1 MHRSTDLF
9 SEICILHLAIYC
21 INRYNNKV
29 CKLHPERRIV
39 LILKHLK
46 KYWHFALLASVF
58 MILEVYVDL
67 RQPRLMAEI
76 VDQGILGLGN
86 GGVSDIGIVTNT
98 GIRMILIVI
107 FGGICGILSN
117 VCTNLCSQNFGNDIR
132 KSAFRR
138 IMHFSFSQ
146 TDDFSVGS
154 LITRTTSD
162 VTQVQNMVAQLI
174 RGCVR
179 CAMFFVAGSIALV
192 SLAADFGTVILIAM
206 PILLLEVGF
215 VLWKT
220 NPLFRLL
227 QNRLDRMNTVIQ
239 ENVAGAR
246 VVKAF
251 VQEQRESERFAKS
264 NDDLVSTQFRVLIL
278 MSYMRPVMNII
289 LNIATIAIIRIGGLR
304 VEDGSIAPGTVM
316 AAITYLSQILNGMM
330 MLAMIFQTVTR
341 GITSSRRLREI
352 LDAEP
357 PVQDGA
363 REDIPAKSGSIC
375 FKNVS
380 FSYPD
385 NDAAVLRN
393 ISLDI
398 RGGETLAIIGETG
411 CGKSSLVNLIPR
423 FYDATSGT
431 VEVDGVDIREFK
443 LHDLRDRIAVVLQ
456 KSELFTSTIR
466 ENIRIGNPEATDSEI
481 EAAAAAAQ
489 ADEFIRQQPDGYD
502 TPVTESGM
510 SISGGQ
516 RQRIAITRAL
526 IRKAEILILD
536 DSTSALDFRTEA
548 ALQSAL
554 REQYRDVTKIII
566 AQRISS
572 VQNADRIAVL
582 ENGSI
587 AACDTHENLLK
598 SCKIYQDIYASQMR
612 KEA

>member
-1 MHRSTDLF
+1 M
-9 SEICILHLAIYC
+9 
-21 INRYNNKV
+21 
-29 CKLHPERRIV
+29 
-39 LILKHLK
+39 ILKALK

-58 MILEVYVDL
+58 MVLEVYVDL

-76 VDQGILGLGN
+76 VDEGILGLHN
-86 GGVSDIGIVTNT
+86 GGISDIGIVTNT
-98 GIRMILIVI
+98 GLRMILVVI
-107 FGGICGILSN
+107 FGGICGILSG

-132 KSAFRR
+132 KNAFRR
-138 IMHFSFSQ
+138 IMNFSFSQ

-179 CAMFFVAGSIALV
+179 CGMFFIAGSIALV

-206 PILLLEVGF
+206 PILLLEVAF
-215 VLWKT
+215 VLWRT

-251 VQEQRESERFAKS
+251 VQEKRESERFAKS
-264 NDDLVSTQFRVLIL
+264 NDDLVDTQFRVLIL

-289 LNIATIAIIRIGGLR
+289 LNLATIAIIHIGGLR
-304 VEDGSIAPGTVM
+304 VQDGSIAPGTVM

-352 LDAEP
+352 MDAEP
-357 PVQDGA
+357 PIQDGTETA
-363 REDIPAKSGSIC
+363 PAKAGSIS
-375 FKNVS
+375 FQNVS

-385 NDAAVLRN
+385 NEASVLQN
-393 ISLDI
+393 ITLSVAP
-398 RGGETLAIIGETG
+398 GETLAIIGETG

-431 VEVDGVDIREFK
+431 VEVDGADVRSYP
-443 LHDLRDRIAVVLQ
+443 LNDLRDRIAFVLQ
-456 KSELFTSTIR
+456 KSELFSTTIR
-466 ENIRIGNPEATDSEI
+466 ENILIGNPDATEAEI
-481 EAAAAAAQ
+481 VSAAKAAQ

-502 TPVTESGM
+502 TPVAESGT
-510 SISGGQ
+510 SLSGGQ

-526 IRKAEILILD
+526 VKHAEILILD

-548 ALQSAL
+548 SLQSAL
-554 REQYRDVTKIII
+554 REQYRNVTKIII

-572 VQNADRIAVL
+572 VQNADRIAVID
-582 ENGSI
+582 NGTV

-598 SCKIYQDIYASQMR
+598 SCKIYQDIYASQVK

>member
-1 MHRSTDLF
+1 M
-9 SEICILHLAIYC
+9 
-21 INRYNNKV
+21 YNS
-29 CKLHPERRIV
+29 IV
-39 LILKHLK
+39 YNLNQEGVFRLILRHLK

-58 MILEVYVDL
+58 MVLEVYVDL

-76 VDQGILGLGN
+76 VDQGILGLSN
-86 GGVSDIGIVTNT
+86 GGVSDIGIVTST
-98 GIRMILIVI
+98 GIRMILVVI
-107 FGGICGILSN
+107 FGGLCGILSG
-117 VCTNLCSQNFGNDIR
+117 VCTNLCSQNFGNDVR

-179 CAMFFVAGSIALV
+179 CAMFFIAGSIALV

-206 PILLLEVGF
+206 PILLLEVAF
-215 VLWKT
+215 VLWRT

-227 QNRLDRMNTVIQ
+227 QSRLDRMNTVIQ

-251 VQEQRESERFAKS
+251 VQEKRESERFAKS
-264 NDDLVSTQFRVLIL
+264 NDDLVDTQFRVLIL

-289 LNIATIAIIRIGGLR
+289 LNLATIAIIRIGGMR

-352 LDAEP
+352 LEAEP
-357 PVQDGA
+357 PIQDGDQTA
-363 REDIPAKSGSIC
+363 EATKTGSIT

-385 NDAAVLRN
+385 NDASVLRN
-393 ISLDI
+393 IDLTVSP
-398 RGGETLAIIGETG
+398 GETLAIIGETG
-411 CGKSSLVNLIPR
+411 CGKSSLINLIPR

-431 VEVDGVDIREFK
+431 VEVDGVDVKNYK
-443 LHDLRDRIAVVLQ
+443 LHDLREKISVVLQ

-466 ENIRIGNPEATDSEI
+466 ENIRLGNPEATDAEI
-481 EAAAAAAQ
+481 EAAAIAAQ
-489 ADEFIRQQPDGYD
+489 ADDFIRQQPDGYD
-502 TPVTESGM
+502 TPVAESGM
-510 SISGGQ
+510 SLSGGQ

-526 IRKAEILILD
+526 IKHAEILILD

-566 AQRISS
+566 AQRIST
-572 VQNADRIAVL
+572 VQHADRIAVL
-582 ENGSI
+582 ENGCI
-587 AACDTHENLLK
+587 AACDTHENLMK
-598 SCKIYQDIYASQMR
+598 TCKIYQDIYASQVK
-612 KEA
+612 KEV

>member
-1 MHRSTDLF
+1 M
-9 SEICILHLAIYC
+9 IL
-21 INRYNNKV
+21 R
-29 CKLHPERRIV
+29 
-39 LILKHLK
+39 HLK

-58 MILEVYVDL
+58 MVLEVYVDL

-76 VDQGILGLGN
+76 VDQGILGLNN
-86 GGVSDIGIVTNT
+86 GGVSDIGIVTST
-98 GIRMILIVI
+98 GIRMILVVI
-107 FGGICGILSN
+107 FGGLCGILSG
-117 VCTNLCSQNFGNDIR
+117 VCTNLCSQNFGNDVR

-179 CAMFFVAGSIALV
+179 CAMFFIAGSIALV

-206 PILLLEVGF
+206 PILLLEVAF
-215 VLWKT
+215 VLWRT

-227 QNRLDRMNTVIQ
+227 QSRLDRMNTVIQ

-251 VQEQRESERFAKS
+251 VQEKRESERFAKS
-264 NDDLVSTQFRVLIL
+264 NDDLVDTQFRVLIL

-289 LNIATIAIIRIGGLR
+289 LNLATIAIIRIGGMR

-341 GITSSRRLREI
+341 GITSSRRLREV
-352 LDAEP
+352 LEAEP
-357 PVQDGA
+357 PIQDGDQTA
-363 REDIPAKSGSIC
+363 EATKTGSIT

-385 NDAAVLRN
+385 NDASVLRN
-393 ISLDI
+393 IDLTVSP
-398 RGGETLAIIGETG
+398 GETLAIIGETG
-411 CGKSSLVNLIPR
+411 CGKSSLINLIPR

-431 VEVDGVDIREFK
+431 VEVDDVDVKNYK
-443 LHDLRDRIAVVLQ
+443 LHDLREKISVVLQ

-466 ENIRIGNPEATDSEI
+466 ENIRLGNPEATDAEI
-481 EAAAAAAQ
+481 EAAAIAAQ
-489 ADEFIRQQPDGYD
+489 ADDFIRQQPDGYD
-502 TPVTESGM
+502 TPVAESGM
-510 SISGGQ
+510 SLSGGQ

-526 IRKAEILILD
+526 IKHAEILILD

-566 AQRISS
+566 AQRIST
-572 VQNADRIAVL
+572 VQHADRIAVL
-582 ENGSI
+582 ENGCI
-587 AACDTHENLLK
+587 AACDTHENLMK
-598 SCKIYQDIYASQMR
+598 TCKIYQDIYASQVK
-612 KEA
+612 KEV

>member
-1 MHRSTDLF
+1 M
-9 SEICILHLAIYC
+9 
-21 INRYNNKV
+21 
-29 CKLHPERRIV
+29 
-39 LILKHLK
+39 ILKALK
-46 KYWHFALLASVF
+46 KYWHFALLASLF
-58 MILEVYVDL
+58 MVLEVYVDL

-76 VDQGILGLGN
+76 VDEGILGLHN
-86 GGVSDIGIVTNT
+86 GGISDIGIVTST
-98 GIRMILIVI
+98 GLRMILVVI
-107 FGGICGILSN
+107 FGGICGILSG

-132 KSAFRR
+132 KNAFRR

-179 CAMFFVAGSIALV
+179 CGMFFIAGSIALV

-206 PILLLEVGF
+206 PILLLEVAF
-215 VLWKT
+215 VLWRT

-227 QNRLDRMNTVIQ
+227 QSRLDRMNTVIQ

-251 VQEQRESERFAKS
+251 VQEKRESERFAKS
-264 NDDLVSTQFRVLIL
+264 NDDLVDTQFRVLIL

-289 LNIATIAIIRIGGLR
+289 LNLATIAIIHIGGLR
-304 VEDGSIAPGTVM
+304 VQDGSIAPGTVM

-352 LDAEP
+352 MDAEP
-357 PVQDGA
+357 PIQDGTEPA
-363 REDIPAKSGSIC
+363 PAKAGSIS
-375 FKNVS
+375 FQNVS

-385 NDAAVLRN
+385 NDASVLRN
-393 ISLDI
+393 INLSVEP
-398 RGGETLAIIGETG
+398 GETLAIIGETG

-431 VEVDGVDIREFK
+431 VEVDGADVRSYP
-443 LHDLRDRIAVVLQ
+443 LNDLRDRIAFVLQ
-456 KSELFTSTIR
+456 KSELFSTTIR
-466 ENIRIGNPEATDSEI
+466 ENILIGNPDATEAEI
-481 EAAAAAAQ
+481 VSAAKAAQ

-502 TPVTESGM
+502 TPVAESGT
-510 SISGGQ
+510 SLSGGQ

-526 IRKAEILILD
+526 VKHAEILILD

-548 ALQSAL
+548 SLQSAL
-554 REQYRDVTKIII
+554 REQYRHVTKIII

-572 VQNADRIAVL
+572 VQNADRIAVID
-582 ENGSI
+582 NGTV

-598 SCKIYQDIYASQMR
+598 SCKIYQDIYASQVK

>member
-1 MHRSTDLF
+1 M
-9 SEICILHLAIYC
+9 
-21 INRYNNKV
+21 YNS
-29 CKLHPERRIV
+29 IV
-39 LILKHLK
+39 YSLKQEGVFRLILRHLK

-58 MILEVYVDL
+58 MVLEVYVDL

-76 VDQGILGLGN
+76 VDQGILGLSN
-86 GGVSDIGIVTNT
+86 GGVSDIGIVTST
-98 GIRMILIVI
+98 GIRMILVVI
-107 FGGICGILSN
+107 FGGLCGILSG
-117 VCTNLCSQNFGNDIR
+117 VCTNLCSQNFGNDVR

-179 CAMFFVAGSIALV
+179 CAMFFIAGSIALV

-206 PILLLEVGF
+206 PILLLEVAF
-215 VLWKT
+215 VLWRT

-227 QNRLDRMNTVIQ
+227 QSRLDRMNTVIQ

-251 VQEQRESERFAKS
+251 VQEKRESERFAKS
-264 NDDLVSTQFRVLIL
+264 NDDLVDTQFRVLIL

-289 LNIATIAIIRIGGLR
+289 LNLATIAIIRIGGMR

-352 LDAEP
+352 LEAEP
-357 PVQDGA
+357 PIQDGDQTA
-363 REDIPAKSGSIC
+363 EGMKTGSIT

-385 NDAAVLRN
+385 NDASVLRN
-393 ISLDI
+393 IDLTVSP
-398 RGGETLAIIGETG
+398 GETLAIIGETG
-411 CGKSSLVNLIPR
+411 CGKSSLINLIPR

-431 VEVDGVDIREFK
+431 VEVDGVDVKNYK
-443 LHDLRDRIAVVLQ
+443 LHDLREKISVVLQ

-466 ENIRIGNPEATDSEI
+466 DNIRLGNPEATDAEI
-481 EAAAAAAQ
+481 EAAAIAAQ
-489 ADEFIRQQPDGYD
+489 ADDFIRQQPDGYD
-502 TPVTESGM
+502 TPVAESGM
-510 SISGGQ
+510 SLSGGQ

-526 IRKAEILILD
+526 VKHAEILILD

-554 REQYRDVTKIII
+554 REQYRNVTKIII
-566 AQRISS
+566 AQRIST
-572 VQNADRIAVL
+572 VQHADRIAVL
-582 ENGSI
+582 ENGCI
-587 AACDTHENLLK
+587 AACDTHENLMK
-598 SCKIYQDIYASQMR
+598 TCKIYQDIYASQVK
-612 KEA
+612 KEV

>member
-1 MHRSTDLF
+1 M
-9 SEICILHLAIYC
+9 
-21 INRYNNKV
+21 
-29 CKLHPERRIV
+29 
-39 LILKHLK
+39 ILKALK

-58 MILEVYVDL
+58 MVLEVYVDL

-76 VDQGILGLGN
+76 VDQGILGLSN
-86 GGVSDIGIVTNT
+86 GGVSDIGIVTST
-98 GIRMILIVI
+98 GIRMILVVI
-107 FGGICGILSN
+107 FGGLCGILSG
-117 VCTNLCSQNFGNDIR
+117 VCTNLCSQNFGNDVR

-179 CAMFFVAGSIALV
+179 CAMFFIAGSIALV

-206 PILLLEVGF
+206 PILLLEVAF
-215 VLWKT
+215 VLWRT

-227 QNRLDRMNTVIQ
+227 QSRLDRMNTVIQ

-251 VQEQRESERFAKS
+251 VQEKRESERFAKS
-264 NDDLVSTQFRVLIL
+264 NDDLVDTQFRVLIL

-289 LNIATIAIIRIGGLR
+289 LNLATIAIIRIGGMR

-352 LDAEP
+352 LEAEP
-357 PVQDGA
+357 PIQDGDQTA
-363 REDIPAKSGSIC
+363 EATKTGSIT

-385 NDAAVLRN
+385 NDASVLRN
-393 ISLDI
+393 IDLTVSP
-398 RGGETLAIIGETG
+398 GETLAIIGETG
-411 CGKSSLVNLIPR
+411 CGKSSLINLIPR

-431 VEVDGVDIREFK
+431 VEVDGVDVKNYK
-443 LHDLRDRIAVVLQ
+443 LHDLREKISVVLQ

-466 ENIRIGNPEATDSEI
+466 ENIRLGNPEATDAES
-481 EAAAAAAQ
+481 EAAAIAAQ
-489 ADEFIRQQPDGYD
+489 ADDFIRQQPDGYD
-502 TPVTESGM
+502 TPVAESGM
-510 SISGGQ
+510 SLSGGQ

-526 IRKAEILILD
+526 IKHAEILILD

-566 AQRISS
+566 AQRIST
-572 VQNADRIAVL
+572 VQHADRIAVL
-582 ENGSI
+582 ENGCI
-587 AACDTHENLLK
+587 AACDTHENLMK
-598 SCKIYQDIYASQMR
+598 TCKIYQDIYASQVK
-612 KEA
+612 KEV

>member
-1 MHRSTDLF
+1 M
-9 SEICILHLAIYC
+9 
-21 INRYNNKV
+21 YNSIV
-29 CKLHPERRIV
+29 CKRYAERRIA
-39 LILKHLK
+39 LILKALK

-58 MILEVYVDL
+58 MVLEVYVDL

-76 VDQGILGLGN
+76 VDEGILGLHN
-86 GGVSDIGIVTNT
+86 GGISDIGIVTST
-98 GIRMILIVI
+98 GLRMILVVI
-107 FGGICGILSN
+107 FGGICGILSG

-132 KSAFRR
+132 KNAFRR

-179 CAMFFVAGSIALV
+179 CGMFFIAGSFALV
-192 SLAADFGTVILIAM
+192 SLAADFGSVILIAM
-206 PILLLEVGF
+206 PILLLEVAF
-215 VLWKT
+215 VLWRT

-251 VQEQRESERFAKS
+251 VQEKRESERFAKS
-264 NDDLVSTQFRVLIL
+264 NDDLVDTQFRVLIL

-289 LNIATIAIIRIGGLR
+289 LNLATIAIIHIGGLR
-304 VEDGSIAPGTVM
+304 VQDGSIAPGTVM

-352 LDAEP
+352 MDAEP
-357 PVQDGA
+357 PIQDGTEPA
-363 REDIPAKSGSIC
+363 PAKAGSIS
-375 FKNVS
+375 FQNVS

-385 NDAAVLRN
+385 NDASVLRN
-393 ISLDI
+393 INLSVEP
-398 RGGETLAIIGETG
+398 GETLAIIGETG

-431 VEVDGVDIREFK
+431 VEVDGADVRSYP
-443 LHDLRDRIAVVLQ
+443 LNDLRDRIAFVLQ
-456 KSELFTSTIR
+456 KSELFSTTIR
-466 ENIRIGNPEATDSEI
+466 ENILIGNPDATEAEI
-481 EAAAAAAQ
+481 VSAAKAAQ

-502 TPVTESGM
+502 TPVAESGT
-510 SISGGQ
+510 SLSGGQ

-526 IRKAEILILD
+526 VKHAEILILD

-548 ALQSAL
+548 SLQSAL
-554 REQYRDVTKIII
+554 REQYRGVTKIII

-572 VQNADRIAVL
+572 VQNADRIAVID
-582 ENGSI
+582 NGTV

-598 SCKIYQDIYASQMR
+598 SCKIYQDIYASQVK

>member
-1 MHRSTDLF
+1 M
-9 SEICILHLAIYC
+9 
-21 INRYNNKV
+21 
-29 CKLHPERRIV
+29 
-39 LILKHLK
+39 ILKALK
-46 KYWHFALLASVF
+46 KYWHFALLASLF
-58 MILEVYVDL
+58 MVLEVYVDL

-76 VDQGILGLGN
+76 VDEGILGLHN
-86 GGVSDIGIVTNT
+86 GGISDIGIVTST
-98 GIRMILIVI
+98 GLRMILVVI
-107 FGGICGILSN
+107 FGGICGILSG

-132 KSAFRR
+132 KNAFRR

-179 CAMFFVAGSIALV
+179 CGMFFIAGSIALV

-206 PILLLEVGF
+206 PILLLEVAF
-215 VLWKT
+215 VLWRT

-227 QNRLDRMNTVIQ
+227 QSRLDRMNTVIQ

-251 VQEQRESERFAKS
+251 VQEKRESERFAKS
-264 NDDLVSTQFRVLIL
+264 NDDLVDTQFRVLIL

-289 LNIATIAIIRIGGLR
+289 LNLATIAIIHIGGLR
-304 VEDGSIAPGTVM
+304 VQDGSIAPGTVM

-352 LDAEP
+352 MDAEP
-357 PVQDGA
+357 PIQDGTEPA
-363 REDIPAKSGSIC
+363 PAKAGSIS
-375 FKNVS
+375 FQNVS

-385 NDAAVLRN
+385 NDASVLRN
-393 ISLDI
+393 INLSVEP
-398 RGGETLAIIGETG
+398 GETLAIIGETG

-431 VEVDGVDIREFK
+431 VKVDGADVRSYP
-443 LHDLRDRIAVVLQ
+443 LNDLRDRIAFVLQ
-456 KSELFTSTIR
+456 KSELFSTTIR
-466 ENIRIGNPEATDSEI
+466 ENILIGNPDATEAEI
-481 EAAAAAAQ
+481 VSAAKAAQ

-502 TPVTESGM
+502 TPVAESGT
-510 SISGGQ
+510 SLSGGQ

-526 IRKAEILILD
+526 VKHAEILILD

-548 ALQSAL
+548 SLQSAL
-554 REQYRDVTKIII
+554 REQYRHVKKIII

-572 VQNADRIAVL
+572 VQNADRIAVID
-582 ENGSI
+582 NGTV

-598 SCKIYQDIYASQMR
+598 SCKIYQDIYASQVK

>member
-1 MHRSTDLF
+1 M
-9 SEICILHLAIYC
+9 
-21 INRYNNKV
+21 
-29 CKLHPERRIV
+29 
-39 LILKHLK
+39 ILKHLK
-46 KYWHFALLASVF
+46 KYWYYAVLAAVF
-58 MILEVYVDL
+58 MVLEVYVDL
-67 RQPRLMAEI
+67 RQPQLMAMI
-76 VDQGILGLGN
+76 VDEGILGLN
-86 GGVSDIGIVTNT
+86 HGGTPNINIVTGT
-98 GIRMILIVI
+98 GVRMILIVI
-107 FGGICGILSN
+107 LGGLCGILSG

-138 IMHFSFSQ
+138 IMNFSFSQ

-206 PILLLEVGF
+206 PILLLEIAF
-215 VLWKT
+215 VLWRT

-251 VQEQRESERFAKS
+251 VQENRESKRFAES
-264 NDDLVSTQFRVLIL
+264 NEALVNTQFRVLIL

-304 VEDGSIAPGTVM
+304 VQDGSIAPGTVM

-341 GITSSRRLREI
+341 GITSGRRLREI

-357 PVQDGA
+357 PIQDGNHA
-363 REDIPAKSGSIC
+363 AAPEKAGSIE
-375 FKNVS
+375 FRNVS
-380 FSYPD
+380 FSYPGCE
-385 NDAAVLRN
+385 ASVLRN
-393 ISLDI
+393 INLHI
-398 RGGETLAIIGETG
+398 QAGETFAIIGETG
-411 CGKSSLVNLIPR
+411 CGKSSLIHLIPR
-423 FYDATSGT
+423 FYDVKSGC
-431 VEVDGVDIREFK
+431 VLVDGLDVREYK
-443 LHDLRDRIAVVLQ
+443 LHDLRNKIAIVLQ

-466 ENIRIGNPEATDSEI
+466 ENIRIGNPDATDAEI
-481 EAAAAAAQ
+481 ESAAAAAQ
-489 ADEFIRQQPDGYD
+489 ADAFIKQQPDGYD
-502 TPVTESGM
+502 TPVAESGM
-510 SISGGQ
+510 SLSGGQ

-526 IRKAEILILD
+526 VKQAEILILD

-548 ALQSAL
+548 ALQTAL
-554 REQYRDVTKIII
+554 REQYSDVTKIII

-572 VQNADRIAVL
+572 VQNADRIAVID
-582 ENGSI
+582 NGSI
-587 AACDTHENLLK
+587 AACDTHSNLLK
-598 SCKIYQDIYASQMR
+598 SCKIYQDIYASQVR
-612 KEA
+612 KEV

>member
-1 MHRSTDLF
+1 M
-9 SEICILHLAIYC
+9 
-21 INRYNNKV
+21 
-29 CKLHPERRIV
+29 
-39 LILKHLK
+39 ILKALK

-58 MILEVYVDL
+58 MVLEVYVDL

-76 VDQGILGLGN
+76 VDEGILGLHN
-86 GGVSDIGIVTNT
+86 GGISDIGIVTST
-98 GIRMILIVI
+98 GLRMILVVI
-107 FGGICGILSN
+107 FGGICGILSG

-132 KSAFRR
+132 KNAFRR

-179 CAMFFVAGSIALV
+179 CGMFFIAGSIALV

-206 PILLLEVGF
+206 PILLLEVAF
-215 VLWKT
+215 VLWRT

-251 VQEQRESERFAKS
+251 VQEKRESERFAKS
-264 NDDLVSTQFRVLIL
+264 NDDLVDTQFRVLIL

-289 LNIATIAIIRIGGLR
+289 LNLATIAIIHIGGLR
-304 VEDGSIAPGTVM
+304 VQDGSIAPGTVM

-352 LDAEP
+352 MDAEP
-357 PVQDGA
+357 PIQDGTEPA
-363 REDIPAKSGSIC
+363 PAKAGSIS
-375 FKNVS
+375 FQNVS

-385 NDAAVLRN
+385 NDASVLRN
-393 ISLDI
+393 INLSVEP
-398 RGGETLAIIGETG
+398 GETLAIIGETG

-431 VEVDGVDIREFK
+431 VEVDGADVRSYP
-443 LHDLRDRIAVVLQ
+443 LNDLRDRIAFVLQ
-456 KSELFTSTIR
+456 KSELFSTTIR
-466 ENIRIGNPEATDSEI
+466 ENILIGNPDATDAEI
-481 EAAAAAAQ
+481 ESAAKAAQ

-502 TPVTESGM
+502 TPVAESGT
-510 SISGGQ
+510 SLSGGQ

-526 IRKAEILILD
+526 VKHAEILILD

-548 ALQSAL
+548 SLQSAL
-554 REQYRDVTKIII
+554 REQYRNVTKIII

-572 VQNADRIAVL
+572 VQNADRIAVID
-582 ENGSI
+582 NGTV
-587 AACDTHENLLK
+587 AACDTHENLMK
-598 SCKIYQDIYASQMR
+598 SCKIYQDIYASQVK

>member
-1 MHRSTDLF
+1 M
-9 SEICILHLAIYC
+9 
-21 INRYNNKV
+21 V
-29 CKLHPERRIV
+29 
-39 LILKHLK
+39 
-46 KYWHFALLASVF
+46 
-58 MILEVYVDL
+58 LEVYVDL

-76 VDQGILGLGN
+76 VDQGILGLSN
-86 GGVSDIGIVTNT
+86 GGVSDIGIVTST
-98 GIRMILIVI
+98 GIRMILVVI
-107 FGGICGILSN
+107 FGGLCGILSG
-117 VCTNLCSQNFGNDIR
+117 VCTNLCSQNFGNDVR

-179 CAMFFVAGSIALV
+179 CAMFFIAGSIALV

-206 PILLLEVGF
+206 PILLLEVAF
-215 VLWKT
+215 VLWRT

-227 QNRLDRMNTVIQ
+227 QSRLDRMNTVIQ

-251 VQEQRESERFAKS
+251 VQEKRESERFAKS
-264 NDDLVSTQFRVLIL
+264 NDDLVDTQFRVLIL

-289 LNIATIAIIRIGGLR
+289 LNLATIAIIRIGGMR

-352 LDAEP
+352 LEAEP
-357 PVQDGA
+357 PIQDGDQTA
-363 REDIPAKSGSIC
+363 EATKTGSIT

-385 NDAAVLRN
+385 NDASVLRN
-393 ISLDI
+393 IDLTVSP
-398 RGGETLAIIGETG
+398 GETLAIIGETG
-411 CGKSSLVNLIPR
+411 CGKSSLINLIPR

-431 VEVDGVDIREFK
+431 VEVNGVDVKNYK
-443 LHDLRDRIAVVLQ
+443 LHDLREKISVVLQ

-466 ENIRIGNPEATDSEI
+466 ENIRLGNPEATDAEI
-481 EAAAAAAQ
+481 EAAAIAAQ
-489 ADEFIRQQPDGYD
+489 ADDFIRQQPDGYD
-502 TPVTESGM
+502 TPVAESGM
-510 SISGGQ
+510 SLSGGQ

-526 IRKAEILILD
+526 VKHAEILILD

-566 AQRISS
+566 AQRIST
-572 VQNADRIAVL
+572 VQHADRIAVL
-582 ENGSI
+582 ENGCI
-587 AACDTHENLLK
+587 AACDTHENLMK
-598 SCKIYQDIYASQMR
+598 TCKIYQDIYASQVK
-612 KEA
+612 KEV

>member
-1 MHRSTDLF
+1 M
-9 SEICILHLAIYC
+9 IL
-21 INRYNNKV
+21 R
-29 CKLHPERRIV
+29 
-39 LILKHLK
+39 HLK

-58 MILEVYVDL
+58 MVLEVYVDL
-67 RQPRLMAEI
+67 LQPQLMATI
-76 VDQGILGLGN
+76 VDDGILGLN
-86 GGVSDIGIVTNT
+86 RGGTPDISIVTGT
-98 GIRMILIVI
+98 GIRMILIVML
-107 FGGICGILSN
+107 GGLFGILSG
-117 VCTNLCSQNFGNDIR
+117 VCTNLCSQNLGNDIR
-132 KSAFRR
+132 KSAFRQ

-179 CAMFFVAGSIALV
+179 CAMFFVAGSMALV

-206 PILLLEVGF
+206 PILLLEIAF
-215 VLWKT
+215 VLWRT

-251 VQEQRESERFAKS
+251 VQEKRESKRFAAS
-264 NDDLVSTQFRVLIL
+264 NDDLVNTQFRVLIL

-304 VEDGSIAPGTVM
+304 VQDGSIAPGTVM

-341 GITSSRRLREI
+341 GITSGKRLREI

-357 PVQDGA
+357 PIQDGKQTA
-363 REDIPAKSGSIC
+363 APEHSGSVE
-375 FKNVS
+375 FRNVS
-380 FSYPD
+380 FAYPGCD
-385 NDAAVLRN
+385 TPVLR
-393 ISLDI
+393 DI
-398 RGGETLAIIGETG
+398 NLQIQPGETFAIIGETG
-411 CGKSSLVNLIPR
+411 CGKSSLIHMIPR
-423 FYDATSGT
+423 FYDATSGSVT
-431 VEVDGVDIREFK
+431 VDGLDVREYK
-443 LHDLRDRIAVVLQ
+443 LQDLRSKIAIVLQ

-466 ENIRIGNPEATDSEI
+466 ENIRIGNPEATDAQI
-481 EAAAAAAQ
+481 EAAAAVAQ
-489 ADEFIRQQPDGYD
+489 ADSFIKQQPDGYD
-502 TPVTESGM
+502 TAVAEAGM
-510 SISGGQ
+510 SLSGGQ
-516 RQRIAITRAL
+516 RQRIAISRAL
-526 IRKAEILILD
+526 VRESEILILD

-548 ALQSAL
+548 ALQAAL
-554 REQYRDVTKIII
+554 HEQYRDVTKIII

-572 VQNADRIAVL
+572 VQNADRIAVI
-582 ENGSI
+582 ENGTI
-587 AACDTHENLLK
+587 AACDTHANLLK
-598 SCKIYQDIYASQMR
+598 SCKIYQDIYASQVR

>member
-1 MHRSTDLF
+1 M
-9 SEICILHLAIYC
+9 
-21 INRYNNKV
+21 YNSIV
-29 CKLHPERRIV
+29 CKRYAERSIA
-39 LILKHLK
+39 LILKALK

-58 MILEVYVDL
+58 MVLEVYVDL

-76 VDQGILGLGN
+76 VDEGILGLHN
-86 GGVSDIGIVTNT
+86 GGISDIGIVTST
-98 GIRMILIVI
+98 GLRMILVVI
-107 FGGICGILSN
+107 FGGICGILSG

-132 KSAFRR
+132 KNAFRR

-179 CAMFFVAGSIALV
+179 CGMFFIAGSIALV

-206 PILLLEVGF
+206 PILLLEVAF
-215 VLWKT
+215 VLWRT

-251 VQEQRESERFAKS
+251 VQEKRESERFAKS
-264 NDDLVSTQFRVLIL
+264 NDDLVDTQFRVLIL

-289 LNIATIAIIRIGGLR
+289 LNLATIAIIHIGGLR
-304 VEDGSIAPGTVM
+304 VQDGSIAPGTVM

-352 LDAEP
+352 MDAEP
-357 PVQDGA
+357 PIQDGTEPA
-363 REDIPAKSGSIC
+363 PAKAGSIS
-375 FKNVS
+375 FQNVS

-385 NDAAVLRN
+385 NDASVLRN
-393 ISLDI
+393 INLSVEP
-398 RGGETLAIIGETG
+398 GETLAIIGETG

-431 VEVDGVDIREFK
+431 VEVDGADVRSYP
-443 LHDLRDRIAVVLQ
+443 LNDLRDRIAFVLQ
-456 KSELFTSTIR
+456 KSELFSTTIR
-466 ENIRIGNPEATDSEI
+466 ENILIGNPDATEAEI
-481 EAAAAAAQ
+481 VSAAKAAQ

-502 TPVTESGM
+502 TPVAESGT
-510 SISGGQ
+510 SLSGGQ

-526 IRKAEILILD
+526 VKHAEILILD

-548 ALQSAL
+548 SLQSAL
-554 REQYRDVTKIII
+554 REQYRNVTKIII

-572 VQNADRIAVL
+572 VQNADRIAVID
-582 ENGSI
+582 NGTV

-598 SCKIYQDIYASQMR
+598 SCKIYQDIYASQVK

>member
-1 MHRSTDLF
+1 M
-9 SEICILHLAIYC
+9 IL
-21 INRYNNKV
+21 R
-29 CKLHPERRIV
+29 
-39 LILKHLK
+39 HLK

-58 MILEVYVDL
+58 MVLEVYVDL

-76 VDQGILGLGN
+76 VDQGILGLSN
-86 GGVSDIGIVTNT
+86 GGVSDIGIVTST
-98 GIRMILIVI
+98 GIRMILVVI
-107 FGGICGILSN
+107 FGGLCGILSG
-117 VCTNLCSQNFGNDIR
+117 VCTNLCSQNFGNDVR

-179 CAMFFVAGSIALV
+179 CAMFFIAGSIALV
-192 SLAADFGTVILIAM
+192 SLDADFGTVILIAM
-206 PILLLEVGF
+206 PILLLEVAF
-215 VLWKT
+215 VLWRT

-227 QNRLDRMNTVIQ
+227 QSRLDRMNTVIQ

-251 VQEQRESERFAKS
+251 VQEKRESERFAKS
-264 NDDLVSTQFRVLIL
+264 NDDLVDTQFRVLIL

-289 LNIATIAIIRIGGLR
+289 LNLATIAIIRIGGMR

-352 LDAEP
+352 LEAEP
-357 PVQDGA
+357 PIQDGDQTA
-363 REDIPAKSGSIC
+363 EGSKAGSIT

-385 NDAAVLRN
+385 NDASVLRN
-393 ISLDI
+393 IDLTVSP
-398 RGGETLAIIGETG
+398 GETLAIIGETG
-411 CGKSSLVNLIPR
+411 CGKSSLINLIPR

-431 VEVDGVDIREFK
+431 VEVDGVDVKNYK
-443 LHDLRDRIAVVLQ
+443 LHDLREKISVVLQ

-466 ENIRIGNPEATDSEI
+466 ENIRLGNPAATDAEI
-481 EAAAAAAQ
+481 EAAAIAAQ
-489 ADEFIRQQPDGYD
+489 ADDFIRQQPDGYD
-502 TPVTESGM
+502 TPVAESGM
-510 SISGGQ
+510 SLSGGQ

-526 IRKAEILILD
+526 VKHAEILILD

-566 AQRISS
+566 AQRIST
-572 VQNADRIAVL
+572 VQHADRIAVL
-582 ENGSI
+582 ENGCI
-587 AACDTHENLLK
+587 AACDTHENLMK
-598 SCKIYQDIYASQMR
+598 TCKIYQDIYASQVK
-612 KEA
+612 KEV

>member
-1 MHRSTDLF
+1 M
-9 SEICILHLAIYC
+9 
-21 INRYNNKV
+21 
-29 CKLHPERRIV
+29 
-39 LILKHLK
+39 ILKHLK
-46 KYWHFALLASVF
+46 KYWYYAVLAAVF
-58 MILEVYVDL
+58 MVLEVYVDL
-67 RQPRLMAEI
+67 RQPQLMAMI
-76 VDQGILGLGN
+76 VDEGILGLN
-86 GGVSDIGIVTNT
+86 HGGTPDINIVTGT
-98 GIRMILIVI
+98 GVRMILIVI
-107 FGGICGILSN
+107 LGGLCGILSG

-138 IMHFSFSQ
+138 IMNFSFSQ

-206 PILLLEVGF
+206 PILLLEIAF
-215 VLWKT
+215 VLWRT

-251 VQEQRESERFAKS
+251 VQENRESKRFAES
-264 NDDLVSTQFRVLIL
+264 NEALVNTQFRVLIL

-304 VEDGSIAPGTVM
+304 VQDGSIAPGTVM

-341 GITSSRRLREI
+341 GITSGRRLREI

-357 PVQDGA
+357 PIQDGNHA
-363 REDIPAKSGSIC
+363 AAPEKAGSIE
-375 FKNVS
+375 FRNVS
-380 FSYPD
+380 FSYPGCE
-385 NDAAVLRN
+385 ASVLRN
-393 ISLDI
+393 INLHI
-398 RGGETLAIIGETG
+398 QAGETFAIIGETG
-411 CGKSSLVNLIPR
+411 CGKSSLIHLIPR
-423 FYDATSGT
+423 FYDVKSGC
-431 VEVDGVDIREFK
+431 VLVDGLDVREYK
-443 LHDLRDRIAVVLQ
+443 LHDLRNKIAIVLQ
-456 KSELFTSTIR
+456 KSELFTATIR
-466 ENIRIGNPEATDSEI
+466 ENIRIGNPDATDTEI
-481 EAAAAAAQ
+481 ESAAAAAQ
-489 ADEFIRQQPDGYD
+489 ADAFIKQQPDGYD
-502 TPVTESGM
+502 TPVAESGM
-510 SISGGQ
+510 SLSGGQ

-526 IRKAEILILD
+526 VKQAEILILD

-548 ALQSAL
+548 ALQTAL
-554 REQYRDVTKIII
+554 REQYSDVTKIII

-572 VQNADRIAVL
+572 VQNADRIAVID
-582 ENGSI
+582 NGSI
-587 AACDTHENLLK
+587 AACDTHSNLLK
-598 SCKIYQDIYASQMR
+598 SCKIYQDIYASQVR
-612 KEA
+612 KEV

>member
-1 MHRSTDLF
+1 M
-9 SEICILHLAIYC
+9 IL
-21 INRYNNKV
+21 R
-29 CKLHPERRIV
+29 
-39 LILKHLK
+39 HLK

-58 MILEVYVDL
+58 MVLEVYVDL

-76 VDQGILGLGN
+76 VDQGILGLSN
-86 GGVSDIGIVTNT
+86 GGVSDIGIVTST
-98 GIRMILIVI
+98 GIRMILVVI
-107 FGGICGILSN
+107 FGGLCGILSG
-117 VCTNLCSQNFGNDIR
+117 VCTNLCSQNFGNDVR

-179 CAMFFVAGSIALV
+179 CAMFFIAGSIALV

-206 PILLLEVGF
+206 PILLLEVAF
-215 VLWKT
+215 VLWRT

-227 QNRLDRMNTVIQ
+227 QSRLDRMNTVIQ

-251 VQEQRESERFAKS
+251 VQEKRESERFAKS
-264 NDDLVSTQFRVLIL
+264 NDDLVDTQFRVLIL

-289 LNIATIAIIRIGGLR
+289 LNLATIAIIRIGGMR

-352 LDAEP
+352 LEAEP
-357 PVQDGA
+357 PIQDGDQTA
-363 REDIPAKSGSIC
+363 EGSKAGSIT

-385 NDAAVLRN
+385 NDASVLRN
-393 ISLDI
+393 IDLTVSP
-398 RGGETLAIIGETG
+398 GETLAIIGETG
-411 CGKSSLVNLIPR
+411 CGKSSLINLIPR

-431 VEVDGVDIREFK
+431 VEVDGVDVKNYK
-443 LHDLRDRIAVVLQ
+443 LHDLREKISVVLQ

-466 ENIRIGNPEATDSEI
+466 ENIRLGNPAATDAEI
-481 EAAAAAAQ
+481 EAAAIAAQ
-489 ADEFIRQQPDGYD
+489 ADDFIRQQPDGYD
-502 TPVTESGM
+502 TPVAESGM
-510 SISGGQ
+510 SLSGGQ

-526 IRKAEILILD
+526 VKHAEILILD

-566 AQRISS
+566 AQRIST
-572 VQNADRIAVL
+572 VQHADRIAVL
-582 ENGSI
+582 ENGCI
-587 AACDTHENLLK
+587 AACDTHENLMK
-598 SCKIYQDIYASQMR
+598 TCKIYQDIYASQVK
-612 KEA
+612 KEV

>member
-1 MHRSTDLF
+1 M
-9 SEICILHLAIYC
+9 
-21 INRYNNKV
+21 YNS
-29 CKLHPERRIV
+29 IV
-39 LILKHLK
+39 YSLYRKGVFHLILRHLK
-46 KYWHFALLASVF
+46 KYWHFALFASLF

-76 VDQGILGLGN
+76 VDRGILGLDN
-86 GGVSDIGIVTNT
+86 GGVSDIGIVTST
-98 GIRMILIVI
+98 GIRMILVVI
-107 FGGICGILSN
+107 FGGICGMLSG
-117 VCTNLCSQNFGNDIR
+117 VCTNLCSQNFGNDVR

-179 CAMFFVAGSIALV
+179 CAMFFVAGSIALI

-206 PILLLEVGF
+206 PILLLEVAF
-215 VLWKT
+215 VLWRT

-227 QNRLDRMNTVIQ
+227 QSRLDRMNTVIQ

-251 VQEQRESERFAKS
+251 VQEKRESERFAKS
-264 NDDLVSTQFRVLIL
+264 NDELVNTQFRVLIL

-289 LNIATIAIIRIGGLR
+289 LNLATIAIIRIGGMR

-352 LDAEP
+352 LEAEP
-357 PVQDGA
+357 PIQDGGQSGE
-363 REDIPAKSGSIC
+363 RTKSGSIT

-385 NDAAVLRN
+385 NDASVLRN
-393 ISLDI
+393 IDLTVNP
-398 RGGETLAIIGETG
+398 GETLAIIGETG

-423 FYDATSGT
+423 FYDATTGT
-431 VEVDGVDIREFK
+431 VEVDGLDVRNYK
-443 LHDLRDRIAVVLQ
+443 LHDLREKISVVLQ

-466 ENIRIGNPEATDSEI
+466 ENIRIGNPDATDEEI
-481 EAAAAAAQ
+481 ESAAIAAQ
-489 ADEFIRQQPDGYD
+489 ADDFIRQQPDGYD
-502 TPVTESGM
+502 TPVAESGM
-510 SISGGQ
+510 SLSGGQ

-526 IRKAEILILD
+526 VKKAEILILD

-548 ALQSAL
+548 ALQAAL

-566 AQRISS
+566 AQRIST
-572 VQNADRIAVL
+572 VQHADRIAVL

-587 AACDTHENLLK
+587 AACDTHENLMK
-598 SCKIYQDIYASQMR
+598 TCKIYQDIYASQVK
-612 KEA
+612 KEV

>member
-1 MHRSTDLF
+1 M
-9 SEICILHLAIYC
+9 IL
-21 INRYNNKV
+21 R
-29 CKLHPERRIV
+29 
-39 LILKHLK
+39 HLK
-46 KYWHFALLASVF
+46 KYWHFALFASLF

-76 VDQGILGLGN
+76 VDRGILGLDN
-86 GGVSDIGIVTNT
+86 GGVSDIGIVTST
-98 GIRMILIVI
+98 GIRMILVVI
-107 FGGICGILSN
+107 FGGICGMLSG
-117 VCTNLCSQNFGNDIR
+117 VCTNLCSQNFGNDVR

-179 CAMFFVAGSIALV
+179 CAMFFVAGSIALI

-206 PILLLEVGF
+206 PILLLEVAF
-215 VLWKT
+215 VLWRT

-227 QNRLDRMNTVIQ
+227 QSRLDRMNTVIQ

-251 VQEQRESERFAKS
+251 VQEKRESERFAKS
-264 NDDLVSTQFRVLIL
+264 NDELVNTQFRVLIL

-289 LNIATIAIIRIGGLR
+289 LNLATIAIIRIGGMR
-304 VEDGSIAPGTVM
+304 VEDGSIAPGIVM

-352 LDAEP
+352 LEAEP
-357 PVQDGA
+357 PIQDGKQSGE
-363 REDIPAKSGSIC
+363 RTKSGSIT

-385 NDAAVLRN
+385 NDASVLRN
-393 ISLDI
+393 IDLTVNP
-398 RGGETLAIIGETG
+398 GETLAIIGETG

-431 VEVDGVDIREFK
+431 VEVDGLDVRNYK
-443 LHDLRDRIAVVLQ
+443 LHDLREKISVVLQ

-466 ENIRIGNPEATDSEI
+466 ENIRIGNPDATDAEI

-489 ADEFIRQQPDGYD
+489 ADDFIRQQPDGYD
-502 TPVTESGM
+502 TPVAESGM
-510 SISGGQ
+510 SLSGGQ

-526 IRKAEILILD
+526 VKKAEILILD

-548 ALQSAL
+548 ALQAAL

-566 AQRISS
+566 AQRIST
-572 VQNADRIAVL
+572 VQHADRIAVL

-587 AACDTHENLLK
+587 AACDTHENLMK
-598 SCKIYQDIYASQMR
+598 TCKIYQDIYASQVK
-612 KEA
+612 KEV